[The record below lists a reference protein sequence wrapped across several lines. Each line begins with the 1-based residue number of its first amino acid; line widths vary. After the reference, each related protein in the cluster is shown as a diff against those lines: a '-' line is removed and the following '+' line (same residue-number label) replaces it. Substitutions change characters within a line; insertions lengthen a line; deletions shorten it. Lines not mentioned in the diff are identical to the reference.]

1 MTAEIQEVDGD
12 YRLVEALDKIEQLEE
27 SLANVVLAIDDLG
40 WRPLGED
47 VDATEIPLDS
57 VKDVAQTT
65 RGLLALNPLI
75 RRAIA
80 VRTSYIWGQG
90 YHFEG
95 IEETDPILTN
105 VKNRKWVFSEQA
117 VSELE
122 GALGTD
128 GNLFTL
134 LSKGRTRAKA
144 KGTVERVPMKQITG
158 TVSNPENNEDVWF
171 YKRSWDVVTTNYRTN
186 QNDRKTREAYYP
198 ADDYDVANG
207 RPSTIAGVPVVWN
220 SAILHV
226 SGSKQTGWKWGI
238 PDLMSVVFWT
248 KAYKE
253 YLETMQTLTKAYARF
268 AWKVSAPT
276 AVGVNAMA
284 SRVAQTP
291 SRHPQTGELMD
302 VGGTAGMTNG
312 MTLQSVGRSSSAVD
326 FGAGL
331 PLAAMIAAGM
341 EIPLTALTADAGSAN
356 RSGSE
361 TLTEPTIKAMEM
373 RQKLWSNYYERMFA
387 YFGKTDVRVVWPKI
401 ESEPTLKKLQAIG
414 SGAAL
419 NVLHAQDVRDYVIEA
434 LGIDNDNQLPT
445 EEELGLLILAIKK
458 EQEAADKAAAEA
470 KELAQ
475 QSARESY
482 GDHENREQ
490 EGARQY
496 EPGTYGKQQ

>member
-1 MTAEIQEVDGD
+1 MTTEIAEVESDTTD
-12 YRLVEALDKIEQLEE
+12 PRLLNALDQIERLEE
-27 SLANVVLAIDDLG
+27 SLANVVLAIDDIG

-47 VDATEIPLDS
+47 VDASEIPLNT
-57 VKDVAQTT
+57 VKEAVQTT
-65 RGLLALNPLI
+65 RGLLAVNPLI
-75 RRAIA
+75 RRAVA

-90 YHFEG
+90 WTFEG
-95 IEETDPILTN
+95 IDENDPTLTN

-122 GALGTD
+122 ACVATD
-128 GNLFTL
+128 GNLFSL
-134 LSKGRTRAKA
+134 LTKGRTRAKA
-144 KGTVERVPMKQITG
+144 NGKIERIPMKQITG
-158 TVSNPENNEDVWF
+158 TVSNPENDEDIWF
-171 YKRSWDVVTTNYRTN
+171 YKRSWDVVTTNYRTK
-186 QNDRKTREAYYP
+186 QTSKKTREAYYP
-198 ADDYDVANG
+198 ADDYDVVNG
-207 RPSTIAGVPVVWN
+207 RPASIAGVPVVWN

-226 SGSKQTGWKWGI
+226 SGSKQTGWKWGV
-238 PDLMSVVFWT
+238 PDLMTVVFWT

-268 AWKVSAPT
+268 AWKVSAPS
-276 AVGVNAMA
+276 AAGVNSMA
-284 SRVAQTP
+284 SRVAQSP

-312 MTLQSVGRSSSAVD
+312 MTLQAVGRSSSSVD

-361 TLTEPTIKAMEM
+361 TLTEPTIKAMEL

-387 YFGKTDVRVVWPKI
+387 FFGKKVRVVWPKI
-401 ESEPTLKKLQAIG
+401 ESEPTLKKIQAIM
-414 SGAAL
+414 SAL
-419 NVLHAQDVRDYVIEA
+419 SANVLHDKEVRDYIVEA
-434 LGIDNDNQLPT
+434 LGIDNDNDLPT
-445 EEELGLLILAIKK
+445 EEELGLLILDIQK
-458 EQEAADKAAAEA
+458 EEAAAEA
-470 KELAQ
+470 AAEQEKLA
-475 QSARESY
+475 SARESY

-490 EGARQY
+490 VGAREY